1 MPTIKINR
9 KVLESLIGKKLSTEE
24 LKDRISMI
32 GTALEDINENEI
44 IVEVFPNR
52 PDMLS
57 EQGFARALSSFLG
70 VKGKTGLKKY
80 KVNKPLKD
88 YKVYVSKEN
97 LNVRPYT
104 ACAIVKN
111 LKLDDEKIKEII
123 QIQEKLHITFCRR
136 RKKAAI
142 GIYPLDKIKLPIYFE
157 AKKPNEIKFKPL
169 DTNAEMTALEILE
182 KHDKGKEFKHLV
194 DGLNKYAIFRDSA
207 NNILSFTPIINS
219 DYTGKVDES
228 TKEVFIEVS
237 GFDLRTNVYVLNILV
252 CALADMSEDVEIYQM
267 EVIYPTNYKEIKAE
281 NFELKKSKNEILL
294 ISPKLEPRKLKF
306 DLSFV
311 NKWLGLSLNE
321 NEVKKLLEKMGFGY
335 EKITK
340 KGKIEHIAL
349 IPAYRADILHQ
360 VDLTEDIAIAYGY
373 ENFKP
378 EIPKKATTGNEDIFE
393 KFKKKIAYLLIGL
406 GLMETSSYHLTNKE
420 ILLKMNLDENDLK
433 DIVEIADSKSA
444 EHNILRKSLLP
455 NLMEILSKNTH
466 NEYPQNIFEIGIVFN
481 QDKNEETGVKEKT
494 NLAVA
499 ISDINA
505 DYTKIRQILEY
516 LLNSIGFNENNYQ
529 IKEAEHKSFIKGR
542 CAKIVLKLNQNEQEI
557 GFLGEIHPSVLEKF
571 GVEMPV
577 SMLEI
582 ELGFLFTF
590 IN

>member
-1 MPTIKINR
+1 MPTININR
-9 KVLESLIGKKLSTEE
+9 KVLESLIEKKLSTEE
-24 LKDRISMI
+24 LKDRISML
-32 GTALEDINENEI
+32 GTALESIDDNEI

-70 VKGKTGLKKY
+70 LKGKTGLKKY

-88 YKVYVSKEN
+88 YKVFVSKDN

-157 AKKPNEIKFKPL
+157 ARKPEEIKFKPL
-169 DTNAEMTALEILE
+169 EAEKEMTAYEILE
-182 KHDKGKEFKHLV
+182 KHEKGIEYKHLV
-194 DGLNKYAIFRDSA
+194 QGLKKYAIFRDSN

-219 DYTGKVDES
+219 DFTGKVDET
-228 TKEVFIEVS
+228 TKDVFIEVS

-252 CALADMSEDVEIYQM
+252 SALADMSQDKSNEVEIYQM
-267 EVIYPTNYKEIKAE
+267 EVIYPENYKDIKSEI
-281 NFELKKSKNEILL
+281 FEMKNKKL
-294 ISPKLEPRKLKF
+294 ITPNLEPRKLEF
-306 DLSFV
+306 DLNYV
-311 NKWLGLSLNE
+311 NKWLGLNLNE
-321 NEVKKLLEKMGFGY
+321 KQIKELLEKMGYSYLKENNKHF
-335 EKITK
+335 
-340 KGKIEHIAL
+340 AL

-378 EIPKKATTGNEDIFE
+378 EIPTKATTGNEDSFE
-393 KFKKKIAYLLIGL
+393 KFKKKIAYLLVGL
-406 GLMETSSYHLTNKE
+406 GLMETSSYHLTNKD
-420 ILLKMNLDENDLK
+420 ILMKFNSDEDSLK

-444 EHNILRKSLLP
+444 EHNILRNNLLT

-481 QDKNEETGVKEKT
+481 QDEKEETGIKEKT
-494 NLAVA
+494 NLAIA
-499 ISDINA
+499 LADINA
-505 DYTKIRQILEY
+505 DYTKIRQIIEY
-516 LLNSIGFNENNYQ
+516 LLNSLGYELNKDYK
-529 IKEAEHKSFIKGR
+529 IKETSHNSFIKGR
-542 CAKIVLKLNQNEQEI
+542 CAKLIFKKENKETEI
-557 GFLGEIHPSVLEKF
+557 GIFGEINPLVLNNF
-571 GVEMPV
+571 GIEMPV
-577 SMLEI
+577 AGGEVQLEY
-582 ELGFLFTF
+582 LS
-590 IN
+590 